1 MRLLLKGRFCPA
13 PAAALGGV
21 LLAAL
26 AALLPAS
33 ARADYRQK
41 AEEQTDYIQTHFY
54 DAAARKYHDTYPID
68 PKGLPWTVMWGN
80 GVQWRVLAAAVQEDP
95 AKYRPILDAFGQGLQ
110 EYWDPQGTPPGFNAY
125 CSGPGGTDKYYDDNA
140 WMVLGF
146 LEAYDVT
153 QDPQYLQRARATQ
166 AFVLSAWDEK
176 LGGGLYWSLKRD
188 GKNTCVS
195 APDAVAALRFAGR
208 DEADQAD
215 QRQWAGRL
223 MGWVNGH
230 MRDPSG
236 LYWDSENLAG
246 KIEKT
251 KWTYNTGLM
260 IQADVLLFETRGNGA
275 ALREAERV
283 ADAAITTWQ
292 DPATGAFADGAS
304 FNHLLCE
311 GLLRLYDADH
321 RVGYLNAVRRHAAAT
336 DRRLHDRANGGYWSD
351 WSHGVHKPG
360 ERKSLLDNASEAR
373 LFWLLAPYPDV
384 DALTLQGVR
393 AAGRGK
399 DAAAEPLLR
408 QAADSDTRAVE
419 ARYRLWRVL
428 GREGKTAAA
437 RTLGQEMDLQAE
449 DTALR
454 ARLEAAKLLALD
466 RRLLQGLFDAFW
478 RRPPGLRHPRRT

>member
-1 MRLLLKGRFCPA
+1 MRLLLKSRFCPA

-54 DAAARKYHDTYPID
+54 DAAARKYHDTYPLD
-68 PKGLPWTVMWGN
+68 PKGLPWTVMWAN
-80 GVQWRVLAAAVQEDP
+80 GVQWRVLAAAAQEDP
-95 AKYRPILDAFGQGLQ
+95 AKYRPVLDAFGQGLQ
-110 EYWDPQGTPPGFNAY
+110 EYWDPQSQPPGFNAY

-195 APDAVAALRFAGR
+195 APDAVAALRLAARG
-208 DEADQAD
+208 EAD
-215 QRQWAGRL
+215 QRQWARRL
-223 MGWVNGH
+223 IGWVDGH
-230 MRDPSG
+230 MQDPSG
-236 LYWDSENLAG
+236 LYWDSENLGG

-260 IQADVLLFETRGNGA
+260 IQANVLRFKMDADGP
-275 ALREAERV
+275 ALREAERE

-292 DPATGAFADGAS
+292 DPATGAFANGAG

-311 GLLRLYDADH
+311 GLLRLYEVDH
-321 RVGYLNAVRRHAAAT
+321 RVGYLDAVRRHAAYS
-336 DRRLHDRANGGYWSD
+336 DRRLRDAAGGGYWSE
-351 WSHGVHKPG
+351 WKHGVHKPD
-360 ERKSLLDNASEAR
+360 ERKSLLDNASDAR

-384 DALTLQGVR
+384 DALTAQGVG
-393 AAGRGK
+393 AAGRGR
-399 DAAAEPLLR
+399 DAAAEALLR
-408 QAADSDTRAVE
+408 QAADSDTEAVE
-419 ARYRLWRVL
+419 ARFRLWRVL
-428 GREGKTAAA
+428 GREKKTAQA
-437 RTLGQEMDLQAE
+437 RALGREMDILAG
-449 DTALR
+449 DAVLR
-454 ARLEAAKLLALD
+454 ARLEAVGWKPAAPDVKGPSGVGA
-466 RRLLQGLFDAFW
+466 
-478 RRPPGLRHPRRT
+478 

>member
-1 MRLLLKGRFCPA
+1 MRLLPGHRFRS
-13 PAAALGGV
+13 ALAVTLAGG

-95 AKYRPILDAFGQGLQ
+95 AKYRPTLDAFGQGLQ

-195 APDAVAALRFAGR
+195 APAAVAALRLARRGG
-208 DEADQAD
+208 ADQAE
-215 QRQWAGRL
+215 QQAWARRL
-223 MGWVNGH
+223 IGWTNSH
-230 MRDPSG
+230 FQDTDG
-236 LYWDSENLAG
+236 LYWDSENLDG

-260 IQADVLLFETRGNGA
+260 IQADVLLSQTRGNRP

-283 ADAAITTWQ
+283 ADAAISTWQ
-292 DPATGAFADGAS
+292 DRATGAFTNGAN

-311 GLLRLYDADH
+311 GLIRLYEADH
-321 RVGYLNAVRRHAAAT
+321 RIGYLNAVRRHAAFSYRSLRDA
-336 DRRLHDRANGGYWSD
+336 ANGGYWSD
-351 WSHGVHKPG
+351 WNHGTHKPD
-360 ERKSLLDNASEAR
+360 ERKSLLDNASDAR

-408 QAADSDTRAVE
+408 QAADSDTQAVE

-428 GREGKTAAA
+428 QRERKPAEA
-437 RTLGQEMDLQAE
+437 RALGQEMD
-449 DTALR
+449 ALAGDAVLR
-454 ARLEAAKLLALD
+454 TRLEAVGWKPPVPD
-466 RRLLQGLFDAFW
+466 VRGLKGT
-478 RRPPGLRHPRRT
+478 P